1 MITMEE
7 RGQLSAEY
15 ILFFGLILVIILA
28 FAYYVSDQSEQNNIA
43 TAARIGAEN
52 ATTEMGILNSTMA
65 PVRVTAI
72 QMTGTQNITISIS
85 LSYKPPGVQNS
96 ILNSVYNSL
105 VSQGYNPQKNI
116 VSNNIQDLTLN
127 TSKHNYN
134 ISLA

>member
-1 MITMEE
+1 
-7 RGQLSAEY
+7 
-15 ILFFGLILVIILA
+15 
-28 FAYYVSDQSEQNNIA
+28 
-43 TAARIGAEN
+43 
-52 ATTEMGILNSTMA
+52 MA

>member
-1 MITMEE
+1 MEE